1 MSDPVPALS
10 ETRATGEAAAIF
22 ADIRSVLAVDAV
34 NLIWRHLAMI
44 PGALEFA
51 WSTLRPIYADGT
63 IAAQAAA
70 LHDELDLPRVP
81 VFPASVLAVAGLS
94 GEDTRMICNVL
105 AAYDRTNA
113 MALIALTA
121 LQQWLDDGPLARTAD
136 PSHGGGPSHQTA
148 PRNPLPTLPDLAG
161 LRPHVAQLVTTLNR
175 LGTRREQPILA
186 SMYRHL
192 AYWPTYLALMWAII
206 APLEADGSLARSIA
220 DALAKASKRSALALP
235 RLRARSDVPI
245 EPALGAAIR
254 TAIEPFTGDVIAKMV
269 VICAVLRAI
278 TSGS

>member
-10 ETRATGEAAAIF
+10 EIGATGEAAAIF
-22 ADIRSVLAVDAV
+22 ADIRSVLAVDVV

-63 IAAQAAA
+63 IAAEAAA

-94 GEDTRMICNVL
+94 GEDTRAICNVL

-121 LQQWLDDGPLARTAD
+121 LQQWLDDGPLARIAD
-136 PSHGGGPSHQTA
+136 PSHGGSPSHQTA
-148 PRNPLPTLPDLAG
+148 PRIPLPALPDLAE
-161 LRPHVAQLVTTLNR
+161 LRPHVVQLVTMLNR

-192 AYWPTYLALMWAII
+192 AYWPTYLALIWAII
-206 APLEADGSLARSIA
+206 SPLEADGSLTRSIE
-220 DALAKASKRSALALP
+220 DALAKAPKRSALVLP
-235 RLRARSDVPI
+235 RLLAPSDVPI

-254 TAIEPFTGDVIAKMV
+254 TAIEPFAGDVIAKMV
-269 VICAVLRAI
+269 VICGVLRAI